1 MPSQQEL
8 GFTTQQQEILK
19 RINNLAKTLEILN
32 NQGQARQVICML
44 EALSNPYI
52 DPLYIKEKLGTIIIP
67 ETASQPL
74 TFSKRNRGT
83 EKLSPEEIFRIREL
97 KNQKKTLNYIVN
109 ETGVS
114 MPTAIKYTKGIKV
127 GQGITGQNTGEVR
140 EPLSAVH
147 SP

>member
-1 MPSQQEL
+1 MAE
-8 GFTTQQQEILK
+8 
-19 RINNLAKTLEILN
+19 AKTKINIKPLGDRVIVKPLE
-32 NQGQARQVICML
+32 
-44 EALSNPYI
+44 P
-52 DPLYIKEKLGTIIIP
+52 KEVKKGGIIIP